1 MLKKRL
7 IPILLL
13 KNGRMVKG
21 VKFKDFRDTGDPVT
35 AAKVYDAQTVDE
47 LIFLDI
53 TASND
58 NRDILFDIVSRTAEQ
73 CFMPLTVGGG
83 VRTVEDMR
91 KLFEAGADKVS
102 INTAAVQRPEFVH
115 EAAEKFGRANIVVSI
130 DAKRIGKGE
139 YEVFSNSG
147 RKPRGIN
154 AINWAKLVADQGA
167 GEILI
172 TSMDREGTMEGY
184 DLELTRAVADSVSI
198 PVIANGGVGTLQHL
212 VEGIT
217 IGHASAVAAS
227 SIFHFTDQSPIKA
240 RSFMKVA
247 GIDVRTG

>member
-58 NRDILFDIVSRTAEQ
+58 YRDILFDNVSRAAEQ

-115 EAAEKFGRANIVVSI
+115 KAAEKFGRANIVVSI

-147 RKPRGIN
+147 RKPSGIN

-184 DLELTRAVADSVSI
+184 DLELTRAVADIVSI

-240 RSFMKVA
+240 KSFMKVA
-247 GIDVRTG
+247 GIDVRT

>member
-58 NRDILFDIVSRTAEQ
+58 YRDILFDNVSRTAEQ

-115 EAAEKFGRANIVVSI
+115 KAAEKFGRANIVVSI

-147 RKPRGIN
+147 RKPSGIN

-184 DLELTRAVADSVSI
+184 DLELTRAVADIVSI

-247 GIDVRTG
+247 GIDVRT